1 MPPNG
6 LPWRCAGR
14 INSLPTGGTGC
25 PRRIRSEL
33 ASLPGLVAGRLA
45 LVAGESSLHAR
56 HGRAGAVR
64 PCARA
69 PVGPRNFRFRGV
81 GAGGLRALPVSLP
94 RRGRQR
100 RAAVAGPV
108 PMETGRHRGHRL
120 RHCWGGTGGPAG
132 WVADVKSVTVLFP
145 IFALPAVLGEVTYL
159 SLQAVDVPVGSAEL
173 FRAAGAIVVA
183 WATFFTGLSWRT
195 YTMTRANNQ
204 TLHGVK
210 GAPGGMVADL
220 AALRDDVRGIPADI
234 EHRFDGAVARMQETS
249 AKLEGRIERLEDRHL
264 GEEHR

>member
-64 PCARA
+64 RCARPA
-69 PVGPRNFRFRGV
+69 VGPRNFRFRVV
-81 GAGGLRALPVSLP
+81 GAGGLRDLPVSLP

-120 RHCWGGTGGPAG
+120 RHCWGGTGGPAVWG
-132 WVADVKSVTVLFP
+132 AGVKSVTVLFP

-195 YTMTRANNQ
+195 YTMTRANHQ
-204 TLHGVK
+204 TLHGLK
-210 GAPGGMVADL
+210 DAPGIVSNLHDLSRRVAELPD
-220 AALRDDVRGIPADI
+220 DI
-234 EHRFDGAVARMQETS
+234 ERRFDAAVAREQEGM
-249 AKLEGRIERLEDRHL
+249 ARIEGRVERLEDRHM